1 LKKKNRSRLYFLFTT
16 AKSYCSNLFT
26 TTEHK
31 IDFENLLKTE
41 SILPQQHHKMPINTS
56 LLTPQFFLDRMKKRT
71 QLDFSFPCPFLW
83 EEILEQKQI
92 AEQRDLKT
100 QLMKEIPGYVESPHK
115 LGLVPQLNR
124 ILTLEELWEDVVK
137 QAGWQDGDDANL
149 LYMLQEHIRAQLF
162 KDYGF
167 EPIQMCSIFLRG
179 EDLDVAPNT
188 TGEARL
194 DVAYET
200 LEADCETERFYQTK

>member
-1 LKKKNRSRLYFLFTT
+1 
-16 AKSYCSNLFT
+16 LFT

-41 SILPQQHHKMPINTS
+41 SILPQQHHKMPINTA
-56 LLTPQFFLDRMKKRT
+56 LLTPQFFLDRMRKPTK
-71 QLDFSFPCPFLW
+71 LDFSFPCPFLW
-83 EEILEQKQI
+83 ENILEQKQI

-100 QLMKEIPGYVESPHK
+100 QLLKEIPGYVESPHK

-124 ILTLEELWEDVVK
+124 LLAVEDLWEDILK
-137 QAGWQDGDDANL
+137 QPGWQDGDVAHYRFL
-149 LYMLQEHIRAQLF
+149 MKHINAQLF

-167 EPIQMCSIFLRG
+167 EAIQMCSIFERG
-179 EDLDVAPNT
+179 EDLGIAPNT

-194 DVAYET
+194 DEAEKT
-200 LEADCETERFYQTK
+200 LEADCETERFYQKK